1 MEIQNHVKYLLKKIH
16 EQFGLETYAP
26 MVNDKITI

>member
-1 MEIQNHVKYLLKKIH
+1 METQSHGQIFAKEIH
-16 EQFGLETYAP
+16 EQFGFETYAP